1 MSSDWVK
8 HQEERFAKDSVIEE
22 ALKNPI
28 QRERVDV
35 AVKFIGGPG
44 LKVLD
49 VGCGDGAISELIHNN
64 GNECWGMDLP
74 AVQDT
79 VPEERKKWLNVR
91 PGDASRKPWAAA
103 EVPIASTTSGTL
115 GMTKWS
121 STFDDEFFDAIF
133 AGEIIEHMM
142 DLEPFLTEA
151 WRVLK
156 PDGRLILTTPN
167 AVRALNRVAMLLGA
181 VHTWHEWDKGVPHH
195 IRYFTPQT
203 LQMAV
208 AKYGFRPERIGYGRS
223 QAEGSELGFS
233 NDWLE
238 EFSPEE
244 RGVLLK
250 ILDRACPGPEWRHSF
265 VILEARKMEV
275 KS

>member
-1 MSSDWVK
+1 MDK
-8 HQEERFAKDSVIEE
+8 RARKALCQRFSHIEE

-28 QRERVDV
+28 QRERIDV
-35 AVKFIGGPG
+35 AVKFIGGPN

-49 VGCGDGAISELIHNN
+49 IGCGDGAISEMIHNN
-64 GNECWGMDLP
+64 GNEVWGMDLP
-74 AVQDT
+74 DVVVT
-79 VPEERKKWLNVR
+79 VPTARKEWLHTIE
-91 PGDASRKPWAAA
+91 GDASKSPWDGLSVM
-103 EVPIASTTSGTL
+103 EGTKTPVFVESG
-115 GMTKWS
+115 
-121 STFDDEFFDAIF
+121 FFDAIF

-265 VILEARKMEV
+265 LILEARKMEV